1 MNITEKF
8 TDYNPSNNI
17 WIDGSYI
24 SLELFSLYNFILK
37 TVKIYFIVP
46 HIADSIFY
54 RDMVLNRQDYTE
66 FNFLKNFYLYLVAT
80 RFLTRFTYINLRI
93 LKRIFYEKH
102 KSGQN

>member
-37 TVKIYFIVP
+37 MVKIYFIVN
-46 HIADSIFY
+46 HIADFIFY
-54 RDMVLNRQDYTE
+54 HYKVLNRQNYTE
-66 FNFLKNFYLYLVAT
+66 FNFLKNFYLYLVAPK
-80 RFLTRFTYINLRI
+80 FLTRFTYINLKI

-102 KSGQN
+102 QFEQD

>member
-17 WIDGSYI
+17 WIDGPYI
-24 SLELFSLYNFILK
+24 SLESTSLYNFILK
-37 TVKIYFIVP
+37 PVKIYFIVN

-54 RDMVLNRQDYTE
+54 RYVVFYRQNYTE
-66 FNFLKNFYLYLVAT
+66 FNFMKNFYLYLVAT
-80 RFLTRFTYINLRI
+80 KFLTRFTYINLRI

-102 KSGQN
+102 KFGQN